1 MKRVI
6 LTVSLLLSTLV
17 YADEDKLIIK
27 SLDNDSVC
35 DTDLHFNAAENIHT
49 KCWLS
54 GNWNQQIKP
63 RFQLAL
69 RVVEGESASN
79 KSSPRYE
86 STYIPQ

>member
-1 MKRVI
+1 MQKI
-6 LTVSLLLSTLV
+6 LLIASLLLSTFAC
-17 YADEDKLIIK
+17 ADEGKLIIK
-27 SLDNDSVC
+27 SLDSDSVC
-35 DTDLHFNAAENIHT
+35 ETDLHFNTAANIHS

-69 RVVEGESASN
+69 RVVEGESAAN
-79 KSSPRYE
+79 KSSTRYE